1 MIPKNKE
8 VIDFCNENIGIA
20 LSPEWHQKK
29 ETFIEACNEMNRE
42 KPKNRPFQVVL
53 AGPEII
59 LPKKGEKK
67 FPDGPRFGDDL
78 TGYIRFLPAV
88 AKFDSRYRVV
98 AVFKY

>member
-1 MIPKNKE
+1 MLPTNKE
-8 VIDFCNENIGIA
+8 VIDFCNANIGIA
-20 LSPEWHQKK
+20 LTPEWHQKK
-29 ETFIEACNEMNRE
+29 EEFVNACIEMNRL

-67 FPDGPRFGDDL
+67 FSEPKFGDDL

-88 AKFDSRYRVV
+88 AKFDSRYKVV